1 MKLDL
6 SMLPWQLEV
15 MQQEE
20 RFKVVAAGRRTG
32 KSHLA
37 AVSLVLSAL
46 DGKKGK
52 VFYVAPTQGMAKD
65 IMWDKLY
72 EIAGDIIE
80 AHNKNDLTFTLTN
93 GAMIHL
99 KGADRPDTLRGVSL
113 KHLVL
118 DEFAF
123 MKADVFDAILR
134 PALSDMKGTCIF
146 IGTPEGR
153 NHFYDKYVEAEI
165 GGDSQWAAWHFT
177 SYDNPLL
184 DKAEVDHAKKTLPR
198 WAFQQEYMA
207 SFDAM
212 GSEHFAVD
220 DFEFYEEVDKG
231 IPGDYYMAIDLAGFE
246 EKRGGKTAKR
256 DNSAI
261 ACVFVNDM
269 GDWQVDEIIYG
280 RWTLAE
286 TAEKIFA
293 AVEKY
298 RPQSVGIEK
307 GIAQQAVMQ
316 PLQDLM
322 RRTSRVFRLEL
333 LTHGN
338 QKKTDRILWAL
349 AGRFEN
355 GSITLK
361 QDDTWN
367 ATFIDEASNFPSP
380 LVHDDTLDAL
390 AYIDQLVILPYHVGG
405 DIETGD
411 WEPLDAISGY

>member
-15 MQQEE
+15 MQEPQ

-37 AVSLVLSAL
+37 AVSMILAAL
-46 DGKKGK
+46 TEGKGK
-52 VFYVAPTQGMAKD
+52 VFYVAPTQGMARD

-72 EIAGDIIE
+72 EIAGEIIE
-80 AHNKNDLTFTLTN
+80 SHNKNDLTLTLTN
-93 GAMIHL
+93 GATLYL

-153 NHFYDKYVEAEI
+153 NHFYDVYVDAKL
-165 GGDSQWAAWHFT
+165 GGDSQWAAWHYT

-184 DKAEVDHAKKTLPR
+184 DKAEIDHARKTLPN

-207 SFDAM
+207 SFDAQ
-212 GSEHFAVD
+212 GSEHFDVE
-220 DFEFYEEVDKG
+220 DFTYYEELSTTT
-231 IPGDYYMAIDLAGFE
+231 PGDFYIAIDLAGFE
-246 EKRGGKTAKR
+246 EQRGSKTAKR

-261 ACVFVNDM
+261 ACVYVSDD
-269 GDWQVDEIIYG
+269 GRWQVEDIIFG
-280 RWTLAE
+280 RWTLDE
-286 TAEKIFA
+286 TAEKIFD
-293 AVEKY
+293 AVAKY
-298 RPQSVGIEK
+298 RPLAVGIEK
-307 GIAQQAVMQ
+307 GIAQQAVMG

-322 RRTSRVFRLEL
+322 RRSGRIFRLQL

-338 QKKTDRILWAL
+338 QKKTDRILWSL
-349 AGRFEN
+349 GGRFETGFVSLN
-355 GSITLK
+355 RADWNIT
-361 QDDTWN
+361 
-367 ATFIDEASNFPSP
+367 FVDEASNFPSK
-380 LVHDDTLDAL
+380 LVHDDLLDAL
-390 AYIDQLVILPYHVGG
+390 SYIDQMVTLPYRSQDDFDG
-405 DIETGD
+405 EF
-411 WEPLDAISGY
+411 EPIDAISGY

>member
-1 MKLDL
+1 LKLDL

-15 MQQEE
+15 MDTDL

-46 DGKKGK
+46 SDKRGK
-52 VFYVAPTQGMAKD
+52 VFYVAPTQGMARD

-72 EIAGDIIE
+72 EICGELIDT
-80 AHNKNDLTFTLTN
+80 HNKNDLTLTLTN
-93 GAMIHL
+93 GQTIYL

-153 NHFYDKYVEAEI
+153 NHFYDKYIDAKI
-165 GGDSQWAAWHFT
+165 GGDPQWEAWHYT

-184 DKAEVDHAKKTLPR
+184 DKGEIDHAKATLPR

-207 SFDAM
+207 SFDAQ
-212 GSEHFAVD
+212 GSEHFEVD
-220 DFEFYEEVDKG
+220 DFKFYDELDTS
-231 IPGDYYMAIDLAGFE
+231 IPGDHYIAIDLAGFE
-246 EKRGGKTAKR
+246 EKRGSKTAKR

-261 ACVFVNDM
+261 ACVYVNDI
-269 GDWQVDEIIYG
+269 GDWQVEQIDFG
-280 RWTLAE
+280 RWTLDE
-286 TAEKIFA
+286 TAERIFA

-298 RPQSVGIEK
+298 RPMGVGIEK

-322 RRTSRVFRLEL
+322 RRTSRVFRIQL
-333 LTHGN
+333 LSHGN

-349 AGRFEN
+349 GGRFER
-355 GSITLK
+355 GSISLK
-361 QDDTWN
+361 QDEKWN
-367 ATFIDEASNFPSP
+367 VNFVDEASNFPSP
-380 LVHDDTLDAL
+380 LVHDDLLDAL
-390 AYIDQLVILPYHVGG
+390 AYIDQMVILPYSSAE
-405 DIETGD
+405 DFESD
-411 WEPLDAISGY
+411 WEPLDAVSGY

>member
-1 MKLDL
+1 
-6 SMLPWQLEV
+6 MLPWQLEV
-15 MQQEE
+15 MNEKE

-37 AVSLVLSAL
+37 AVSLILSAL
-46 DGKKGK
+46 DSGKGK

-72 EIAGDIIE
+72 EIAGDIIQT
-80 AHNKNDLTFTLTN
+80 HNKNDLTLTLSN
-93 GAMIHL
+93 GQTIYL

-165 GGDSQWAAWHFT
+165 GGDPQWAAWHYT

-184 DKAEVDHAKKTLPR
+184 DKAEVDHAKKTLPS

-207 SFDAM
+207 SFDAN

-220 DFEFYEEVDKG
+220 DFQFYEELSTTT
-231 IPGDYYMAIDLAGFE
+231 PGDYFLAIDLAGFE
-246 EKRGGKTAKR
+246 EKRGSKTAKR

-261 ACVFVNDM
+261 ACVFVSDD
-269 GDWQVDEIIYG
+269 GRWQVEDIRYG
-280 RWTLAE
+280 RWTLAQ

-293 AVEKY
+293 AVDKY
-298 RPQSVGIEK
+298 KPMGVGIEK
-307 GIAQQAVMQ
+307 GIAQQAVMG

-322 RRTSRVFRLEL
+322 RQTSRVFRIQL
-333 LTHGN
+333 LSHGN
-338 QKKTDRILWAL
+338 QKKTDRILWSL

-355 GSITLK
+355 GMVSLK
-361 QDDTWN
+361 KGDWN
-367 ATFIDEASNFPSP
+367 IQFVDEASNFPSQ
-380 LVHDDTLDAL
+380 LVHDDLLDAL
-390 AYIDQLVILPYHVGG
+390 SYVDQMVTLPYQSSYDVEG
-405 DIETGD
+405 E
-411 WEPLDAISGY
+411 WEPVDAISGY

>member
-15 MQQEE
+15 MQEPQ

-37 AVSLVLSAL
+37 AVSMILAAL
-46 DGKKGK
+46 TEGKGK
-52 VFYVAPTQGMAKD
+52 VFYVAPTQGMARD

-72 EIAGDIIE
+72 EIAGEIIE
-80 AHNKNDLTFTLTN
+80 SHNKNDLTLTLTN
-93 GAMIHL
+93 GATLYL

-153 NHFYDKYVEAEI
+153 NHFYDVYVDAKL
-165 GGDSQWAAWHFT
+165 GGDSQWAAWHYT

-184 DKAEVDHAKKTLPR
+184 DKEEIDHARKTLPN

-207 SFDAM
+207 SFDAQ
-212 GSEHFAVD
+212 GSEHFDVE
-220 DFEFYEEVDKG
+220 DFNYHEELSTA
-231 IPGDYYMAIDLAGFE
+231 IPGDFYIAIDLAGFE
-246 EKRGGKTAKR
+246 EKRGSKTAKR

-261 ACVFVNDM
+261 ACVYVSDD
-269 GDWQVDEIIYG
+269 GRWQVEDIIFG
-280 RWTLAE
+280 RWTLDE
-286 TAEKIFA
+286 TAENIFD
-293 AVEKY
+293 AVAKY
-298 RPQSVGIEK
+298 RPLAVGIEK
-307 GIAQQAVMQ
+307 GIAQQAVMG

-322 RRTSRVFRLEL
+322 RRSGRIFRLQL

-338 QKKTDRILWAL
+338 QKKTDRILWSL
-349 AGRFEN
+349 GGRFETGFVSLN
-355 GSITLK
+355 RADWNIT
-361 QDDTWN
+361 
-367 ATFIDEASNFPSP
+367 FVDEASNFPSK
-380 LVHDDTLDAL
+380 LVHDDLLDAL
-390 AYIDQLVILPYHVGG
+390 SYIDQMVTLPYRSQDDFDGKF
-405 DIETGD
+405 
-411 WEPLDAISGY
+411 EPVDAISGY

>member
-1 MKLDL
+1 LKIDL

-15 MQQEE
+15 MNSTK

-37 AVSLVLSAL
+37 AVSLVLAAL
-46 DGKKGK
+46 DGKPGK
-52 VFYVAPTQGMAKD
+52 VFYVAPTQGQAKD

-72 EIAGDIIE
+72 EIAGDIISN
-80 AHNKNDLTFTLTN
+80 HNKNDLTLELTN
-93 GAMIHL
+93 GVTIYL

-123 MKADVFDAILR
+123 MKSDIFDAVLR
-134 PALSDMKGTCIF
+134 PALSDNLGTCIF

-153 NHFYDKYVEAEI
+153 NHFYDKYLEAEL
-165 GGDSQWAAWHFT
+165 GGDPQWEAWHYT

-184 DKAEVDHAKKTLPR
+184 DKAEVDHARKTLPN

-207 SFDAM
+207 SFDAN
-212 GSEHFAVD
+212 GSEHFDVEAFKYYKDRKTKV
-220 DFEFYEEVDKG
+220 
-231 IPGDYYMAIDLAGFE
+231 PGDYYIAIDLAGFE
-246 EKRGGKTAKR
+246 EKRGNRTAKR

-261 ACVFVNDM
+261 ACVYVTDDGHWWVENIKF
-269 GDWQVDEIIYG
+269 G

-286 TAEKIFA
+286 TAENIFA
-293 AVEKY
+293 MVDKY
-298 RPQSVGIEK
+298 KPLSVGIEK
-307 GIAQQAVMQ
+307 GIAQQAVMT

-322 RRTSRVFRLEL
+322 RMTSRVFRIQL

-338 QKKTDRILWAL
+338 QKKTDRILWSL

-355 GSITLK
+355 GFVHLK
-361 QDDTWN
+361 KADWN
-367 ATFIDEASNFPSP
+367 INFVDEASNFPSP
-380 LVHDDTLDAL
+380 LVHDDLLDAL
-390 AYIDQLVILPYHVGG
+390 SYIDQMVTIPYYDNFSQDG
-405 DIETGD
+405 DFVPMD
-411 WEPLDAISGY
+411 SISGY

>member
-15 MQQEE
+15 MQEPQ

-37 AVSLVLSAL
+37 AVSMILAAL
-46 DGKKGK
+46 TEGKGK
-52 VFYVAPTQGMAKD
+52 VFYVAPTQGMARD

-72 EIAGDIIE
+72 EIAGEIIE
-80 AHNKNDLTFTLTN
+80 SHNKNDLTLTLTN
-93 GAMIHL
+93 GATLYL

-153 NHFYDKYVEAEI
+153 NHFYDVYVDAKL
-165 GGDSQWAAWHFT
+165 GGDSQWAAWHYT

-184 DKAEVDHAKKTLPR
+184 DKEEIDHARKTLPN

-207 SFDAM
+207 SFDAQ
-212 GSEHFAVD
+212 GSEHFDVE
-220 DFEFYEEVDKG
+220 DFNYHEELSTA
-231 IPGDYYMAIDLAGFE
+231 IPGDFYIAIDLAGFE
-246 EKRGGKTAKR
+246 EKRGSKTAKR

-261 ACVFVNDM
+261 ACVYVSDD
-269 GDWQVDEIIYG
+269 GRWQVEDIIFG
-280 RWTLAE
+280 RWTLDE
-286 TAEKIFA
+286 TAEKIFD
-293 AVEKY
+293 AVAKY
-298 RPQSVGIEK
+298 RPLAVGIEK
-307 GIAQQAVMQ
+307 GIAQQAVMG

-322 RRTSRVFRLEL
+322 RRSGRIFRLQL

-338 QKKTDRILWAL
+338 QKKTDRILWSL
-349 AGRFEN
+349 GGRFETGFVSLN
-355 GSITLK
+355 RADWNIT
-361 QDDTWN
+361 
-367 ATFIDEASNFPSP
+367 FVDEASNFPSK
-380 LVHDDTLDAL
+380 LVHDDLLDAL
-390 AYIDQLVILPYHVGG
+390 SYIDQMVTLPYRSQDDFDGKF
-405 DIETGD
+405 
-411 WEPLDAISGY
+411 EPVDAISGY